1 MSNTSNSPPPD
12 FNAIYFDTNVLLEA
26 GWPDPSVLLHNI
38 FVIGAWWGIQMF
50 LPEPVVKE
58 AEEHWLRKVKESV
71 SRVESAARE
80 LERVAKPA
88 VCNAKAEHASIELIH
103 EQYRA
108 KRDEVVTKYAIATS
122 PFTRRPVEDIFELAT
137 KYVMPFEH
145 DKKGKGFQ
153 DTVILASILEHL
165 STEPSLK
172 AVLIT
177 KDGAFGKSNYDDLI
191 AGFDGRRLQIGDLN
205 TVWEELF
212 RPYFNETIV
221 KPWEEERQNAL
232 AAAKAIV
239 LELQNFLGSHLT
251 EAMLKPDSF
260 ATVVKLLSVD
270 TVQVSSVD
278 TPIPEKEQ
286 IADREV
292 EFTIAASARCTA
304 IVRKSSFFTIWG
316 ISEDNV
322 KTQPAAP
329 EDAEEKVSWSGG
341 IRATA
346 DIVNRQFRNIVLQ
359 SLVSE
364 EELRTKWQGK

>member
-1 MSNTSNSPPPD
+1 MSITSNLPPPD
-12 FNAIYFDTNVLLEA
+12 FNAIYFDTNALLEA

-38 FVIGAWWGIQMF
+38 FVIGGWWRIQML

-58 AEEHWLRKVKESV
+58 AEEHWLRKVTESV
-71 SRVESAARE
+71 SRLDSAARE

-88 VCNAKAEHASIELIH
+88 VSDAKAEYASVELML

-108 KRDEVVTKYAIATS
+108 KRNEVVTKYAIAIS
-122 PFTRRPVEDIFELAT
+122 PFTKRSIEDIFDLAT

-165 STEPSLK
+165 SIEPSLK

-177 KDGAFGKSNYDDLI
+177 KDGAFGKSNYGDLI
-191 AGFDGRRLQIGDLN
+191 GGFDGRRLRICDLN

-221 KPWEEERQNAL
+221 KPWEEERRNAL
-232 AAAKAIV
+232 TAAKEIV
-239 LELQNFLGSHLT
+239 LELQNFLGSHLAESMLRT
-251 EAMLKPDSF
+251 ESF
-260 ATVVKLLSVD
+260 GTVVKFLSVD
-270 TVQVSSVD
+270 AVEINSVD
-278 TPIPEKEQ
+278 TPIPETEQ

-304 IVRKSSFFTIWG
+304 IVRKSSLFTIWG
-316 ISEDNV
+316 MSENSV
-322 KTQPAAP
+322 KTPVAP